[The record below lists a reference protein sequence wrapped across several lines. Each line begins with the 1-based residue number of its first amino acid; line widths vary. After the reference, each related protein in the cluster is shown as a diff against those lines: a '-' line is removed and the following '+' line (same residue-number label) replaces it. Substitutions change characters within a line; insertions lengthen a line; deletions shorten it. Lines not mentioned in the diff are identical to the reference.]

1 MSTNPGRVNRQFSAN
16 ELKDIATALDLLDQ
30 SFSFSRGLSPRDQRR
45 LVRIGTSNKK
55 FVQTVKH
62 AVDNVAVLPGYV
74 SMTEFQN
81 EYAIFFQIEALL
93 ATLRS
98 FEEKLRQTQ
107 LVAGKHLMN
116 DCLDVYKT
124 MESAVNRG
132 FAEVVPYYEEVKKRF
147 EGQGR
152 RSSSQKGSDPVDP
165 PPGDLSFDDAPPGDA
180 PPGEPSSDDAPP
192 GEPLPGGPP
201 PGHPSSDDAPPG
213 EPNGPP
219 VPGLPE
225 STTADRPE
233 PGTPALDGL
242 KQPFRTFS
250 LSDHQLHSGY
260 DAHYKEQAQDYG
272 SSDLPHQKTGLRGD

>member
-1 MSTNPGRVNRQFSAN
+1 MSTNPGRVNRQFSDN
-16 ELKDIATALDLLDQ
+16 ELKDIATALDLLNQ
-30 SFSFSRGLSPRDQRR
+30 SFSFSRGLSSRDQRR
-45 LVRIGTSNKK
+45 LVRIGTSNRK
-55 FVQTVKH
+55 FVQTAKH
-62 AVDNVAVLPGYV
+62 AVDNVPVLPGYI

-98 FEEKLRQTQ
+98 FEEKLRHTQ
-107 LVAGKHLMN
+107 LAAGKHLMN

-132 FAEVVPYYEEVKKRF
+132 FAEVVPYYEEAKKRF

-152 RSSSQKGSDPVDP
+152 RSSSQKESDPEEP
-165 PPGDLSFDDAPPGDA
+165 PLSDLPAND
-180 PPGEPSSDDAPP
+180 
-192 GEPLPGGPP
+192 PLPGGPP
-201 PGHPSSDDAPPG
+201 PDHPSSDDAPPG

-250 LSDHQLHSGY
+250 LSNHQLHSGY
-260 DAHYKEQAQDYG
+260 DAPLIPQEF
-272 SSDLPHQKTGLRGD
+272 L

>member
-1 MSTNPGRVNRQFSAN
+1 MSTNPGRVNRQFSDN
-16 ELKDIATALDLLDQ
+16 ELKDIATAIDLLNQ
-30 SFSFSRGLSPRDQRR
+30 SFSFSRGLSSRDQRR
-45 LVRIGTSNKK
+45 LVRIGTSNRK

-62 AVDNVAVLPGYV
+62 AVDNVAVLPGYI

-132 FAEVVPYYEEVKKRF
+132 FAEVVPYYEEAKKRF

-152 RSSSQKGSDPVDP
+152 RSSSRKESDPEELSPVEP
-165 PPGDLSFDDAPPGDA
+165 PPADLSATD
-180 PPGEPSSDDAPP
+180 
-192 GEPLPGGPP
+192 PLPVDSPLGEPP

-213 EPNGPP
+213 DPNGPP

-260 DAHYKEQAQDYG
+260 DAHHREQAQDHG
-272 SSDLPHQKTGLRGD
+272 SPDLPHQKTGVRGD